1 MGSVLYAIF
10 VCRPGSVKML
20 PVKVARAAVQAGVV
34 RRAMSTAVTATRD
47 EQFHLSPEGM
57 TKFHPKVGNR
67 DIVAEGINSTPF
79 YVDLTIIPMAAVRFG
94 ENTPEVLARREK
106 EKGDWKALSL
116 EDKKAIYRDNFCQT
130 FSEIRAP
137 TGEWKVMLTGVLS
150 AIAISG
156 VMLVLFKKYVLPPL
170 PASINESWQHKQLEQ
185 YVIRMQ
191 GQVDGVAS
199 KWDYEKNQWK

>member
-10 VCRPGSVKML
+10 VCRPGEVKML
-20 PVKVARAAVQAGVV
+20 PVKAMRAAVQAGVV

-47 EQFHLSPEGM
+47 EQFHLSPEGF
-57 TKFHPKVGNR
+57 TKYHPKIGNR

-94 ENTPEVLARREK
+94 ENTPEALALREK
-106 EKGDWKALSL
+106 EKGDWKALTL
-116 EDKKAIYRDNFCQT
+116 EEKKTIYRDNFCQT
-130 FSEIRAP
+130 FAEMRAP

-156 VMLVLFKKYVLPPL
+156 IMLVLFKKYVLPPM
-170 PASINESWQHKQLEQ
+170 PDTINREWQEKQLEQ

>member
-1 MGSVLYAIF
+1 
-10 VCRPGSVKML
+10 ML
-20 PVKVARAAVQAGVV
+20 PVKVARAAVQAGIV
-34 RRAMSTAVTATRD
+34 RRTMSTAITATRD

-57 TKFHPKVGNR
+57 TKYHPKIGNR
-67 DIVAEGINSTPF
+67 DIVAEGVNSTPF

-116 EDKKAIYRDNFCQT
+116 EEKKAIYRDNFCQT

-137 TGEWKVMLTGVLS
+137 TGEWKLMLTGILS

-170 PASINESWQHKQLEQ
+170 PESITEEWQHKQLEQ

>member
-34 RRAMSTAVTATRD
+34 RRAMSTAITANRD
-47 EQFHLSPEGM
+47 E
-57 TKFHPKVGNR
+57 KFHPKIGNR
-67 DIVAEGINSTPF
+67 DIVTEGINSTPF
-79 YVDLTIIPMAAVRFG
+79 YVDLTIIPMSAVRFG
-94 ENTPEVLARREK
+94 ENTPEALARREK
-106 EKGDWKALSL
+106 EKGDWKGLSL

-130 FSEIRAP
+130 FTEIRAP

-156 VMLVLFKKYVLPPL
+156 IMLVLFKKYVLPPL
-170 PASINESWQHKQLEQ
+170 PESITESWQHKQLEQ

>member
-47 EQFHLSPEGM
+47 EQFHHSPEGM

-94 ENTPEVLARREK
+94 ENTPEALA
-106 EKGDWKALSL
+106 L